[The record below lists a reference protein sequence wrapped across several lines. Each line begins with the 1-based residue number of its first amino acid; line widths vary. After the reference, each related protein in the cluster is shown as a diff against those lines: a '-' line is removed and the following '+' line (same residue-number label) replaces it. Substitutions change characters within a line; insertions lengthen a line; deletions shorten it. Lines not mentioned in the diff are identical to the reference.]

1 MIDLALPLAVVLL
14 LVATNGLFV
23 AAEFSLVSS
32 RRSRLEPLA
41 DAGSGSAR
49 WLIEQFAKPAGKDA
63 YIAAAQLGITLSSIG
78 LGMYGEPA
86 VAAWLYPPFE
96 RVGLSG
102 DAAHTVGFAIALGGI
117 TFLHIVF
124 GEMIPKALALQ
135 NPERTSVSVTAF
147 MRAFGVLMRPFV
159 WFLNTLAIS
168 MMHLLGVR
176 DPSKSASLYTS
187 KELAILTDEVAESG
201 QLQAAQRTL
210 IHNILELEDRTVEQ
224 LMTSRSRLD
233 ALDVNISAE
242 ELGRH
247 VANNPLSRYP
257 VYEGNLDLVIGVL
270 HVKDYI
276 RARAKRK
283 PWDLRSLIRE
293 LPSVSATT
301 TADELLAVFKKSRV
315 HAALVVDE
323 FGGTLGFVT
332 MNDLIAEVIDEET
345 AADADRIRAREDGSL
360 SLDGEVTLAELEEDH
375 ELALE
380 HGDVVTVAGVFLSH
394 HGVLPEVG
402 ATVQLGAHTLTVEEM
417 QGLKI
422 TRLRL
427 TKTPEAAS

>member
-1 MIDLALPLAVVLL
+1 MTIHVLL
-14 LVATNGLFV
+14 PIAVILALVATNGLFV
-23 AAEFSLVSS
+23 AAEFALVSS

-63 YIAAAQLGITLSSIG
+63 YIAVAQLGITLSSIG

-86 VAAWLYPPFE
+86 VAAWLYAPFE
-96 RVGLSG
+96 RWGLTE
-102 DAAHTVGFAIALGGI
+102 DAAHTIGFIIALSGV
-117 TFLHIVF
+117 TFLHVVF

-135 NPERTSVSVTAF
+135 SPETVSVAVTGF
-147 MRAFGVLMRPFV
+147 MRVFGLVMRPFV
-159 WFLNTLAIS
+159 WFLNTLAMS
-168 MMHLLGVR
+168 TMRLLGVR

-201 QLQAAQRTL
+201 QLEAAQRTL

-224 LMTSRSRLD
+224 LMTSRSRLA
-233 ALDVNISAE
+233 ALEVSISAE
-242 ELGRH
+242 DLSRH
-247 VANNPLSRYP
+247 IAGNPLSRYP

-276 RARAKRK
+276 RARAKRR
-283 PWDLRSLIRE
+283 PLDLRTLIRD

-332 MNDLIAEVIDEET
+332 MDDLIAEVIDDGSPD
-345 AADADRIRAREDGSL
+345 DADRIRTREDGSF
-360 SLDGEVTLAELEEDH
+360 SLDGEVTMAELEEDYQL
-375 ELALE
+375 ELE
-380 HGDVVTVAGVFLSH
+380 HGDVVTVAGLFLSH
-394 HGVLPEVG
+394 HGTLPKVG
-402 ATVQLGAHTLTVEEM
+402 ATVVVGPHTLSVEEI

-427 TKTPEAAS
+427 VRGTD

>member
-1 MIDLALPLAVVLL
+1 MIVDLVLPIVVVLL
-14 LVATNGLFV
+14 LVAVNGVFV

-32 RRSRLEPLA
+32 RRSRHEPLA
-41 DAGSGSAR
+41 EAGSGSAR

-63 YIAAAQLGITLSSIG
+63 FIAAAQLGITLASIG

-102 DAAHTVGFAIALGGI
+102 DAAHTVGFAVALGGI

-135 NPERTSVSVTAF
+135 DPERTSVSVTTF
-147 MRAFGVLMRPFV
+147 MRAFGLLMRPFV
-159 WFLNTLAIS
+159 WFLNTLAIW

-233 ALDVNISAE
+233 ALDVSISAE

-276 RARAKRK
+276 RARAKKK

-427 TKTPEAAS
+427 AKS

>member
-1 MIDLALPLAVVLL
+1 MIVDLVLPIVVVLL
-14 LVATNGLFV
+14 LVAVNGVFV

-41 DAGSGSAR
+41 EAGSGSAR

-63 YIAAAQLGITLSSIG
+63 FIAAAQLGITLASIG

-102 DAAHTVGFAIALGGI
+102 DAAHTVGFAVALGGI

-135 NPERTSVSVTAF
+135 DPERTSVSVTTF
-147 MRAFGVLMRPFV
+147 MRAFGLLMRPFV
-159 WFLNTLAIS
+159 WFLNTLAIW

-233 ALDVNISAE
+233 ALDVSISAE

-276 RARAKRK
+276 RARAKKK

-427 TKTPEAAS
+427 AKS